1 MVDYYKVLEITRSAS
16 ENEIKKAYRKLAL
29 KWHPDKNPDNL
40 DEANRRFRELS
51 EAYEVLSDDGKRK
64 IYDRRSTLHKSSY
77 TGSNGTSTKYSS
89 STYPNAGSSDAYA
102 NYRYR
107 TSSGGGGGGGIG
119 RDYGSYSPSSYGYGS
134 AKRGN
139 RYQTFTFR
147 SLFES
152 TPFHKLFE
160 KKRLIY
166 DQYGKEGLMGDRG
179 HSSTRHHGHEDDFDL
194 MGGFP
199 FVFRS
204 PEEVFR
210 EFFGTSPFASLFNDP
225 MIYSVNSGGRSNMS
239 GARGSSRNHQHHQQH
254 GINTKFN
261 SPMVNYSMMDFLM
274 PGNNGFSSFATFSSS
289 VSNGSSGRSG
299 GVNGAVKRTS
309 TSTTFVNG
317 KKLMTKRVFENG
329 KETVLSYEN
338 DVLKSKTVNGV
349 AQKLSSI
356 SN

>member
-1 MVDYYKVLEITRSAS
+1 MVDYYKVLEISRSAS

-51 EAYEVLSDDGKRK
+51 EAYEVLSD
-64 IYDRRSTLHKSSY
+64 
-77 TGSNGTSTKYSS
+77 
-89 STYPNAGSSDAYA
+89 
-102 NYRYR
+102 
-107 TSSGGGGGGGIG
+107 
-119 RDYGSYSPSSYGYGS
+119 
-134 AKRGN
+134 
-139 RYQTFTFR
+139 
-147 SLFES
+147 
-152 TPFHKLFE
+152 E
-160 KKRLIY
+160 KKRRIY

-210 EFFGTSPFASLFNDP
+210 EFFGSSPFASLFNDP
-225 MIYSVNSGGRSNMS
+225 MIYSVNSGGRTNTS
-239 GARGSSRNHQHHQQH
+239 GARGSSRNHQHHQHH

-289 VSNGSSGRSG
+289 VSNGSSGRSAV
-299 GVNGAVKRTS
+299 VNGAVKRTS